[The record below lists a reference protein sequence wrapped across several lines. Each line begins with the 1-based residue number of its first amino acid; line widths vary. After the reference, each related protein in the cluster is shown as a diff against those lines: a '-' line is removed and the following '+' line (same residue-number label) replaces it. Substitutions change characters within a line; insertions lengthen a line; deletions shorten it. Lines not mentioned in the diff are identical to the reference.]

1 MCRGS
6 PRIANPSVRALTV
19 RGSGTGETHGMR
31 WILALAA
38 ALVLVL
44 AGCGTQEAPSREP
57 GSDVIGTG
65 KVADLDFTGTTVEG
79 SPFDGSSLEGKP
91 AVLWFWAPWCPTCRA
106 QSSNVSDLAQE
117 YDGQVAVVGVGGLDS
132 AEAIEELATQIPHV
146 THLVDDRGQVW
157 QHFRVTAQS
166 TYTVIDAEGEI
177 ITEGY
182 LDDAE
187 LNDLVAQLVAQGS

>member
-1 MCRGS
+1 
-6 PRIANPSVRALTV
+6 
-19 RGSGTGETHGMR
+19 MR

-38 ALVLVL
+38 ALVLLL
-44 AGCGTQEAPSREP
+44 AGCGTPEAPSRES

-65 KVADLDFTGTTVEG
+65 KVADLDFTGTTAEG

-106 QSSNVSDLAQE
+106 QSGNVSDLAQE
-117 YDGQVAVVGVGGLDS
+117 YTGELAVVGVGGLDS
-132 AEAIEELATQIPHV
+132 AEAIEELAAQIPHV

-166 TYTVIDAEGEI
+166 TYTVIDADGEI
-177 ITEGY
+177 IAEGY

-187 LNDLVAQLVAQGS
+187 LNDLVAQLAGEGS

>member
-1 MCRGS
+1 
-6 PRIANPSVRALTV
+6 
-19 RGSGTGETHGMR
+19 MR
-31 WILALAA
+31 WISSVAAFAA
-38 ALVLVL
+38 ALVLLL
-44 AGCGTQEAPSREP
+44 AGCATQEAPSRES

-65 KVADLDFTGTTVEG
+65 KVADLDFTGTTVDG
-79 SPFDGSSLEGKP
+79 SPFDGSTLQGKP